1 MYRDTTLS
9 RSFELRPSVPMPA
22 ESKHD
27 IQVLAAD
34 TVTRLGPEHRGQVV
48 IAASHGGLYAA
59 YLAARAGLRG
69 VILNDAG
76 VGKDQAGIAGLAY
89 LDDLGLPAATVSHTT
104 ARIGDGEHQAARGRV
119 SFVNRCARDLGC
131 APKQAALDCAH
142 VMTRGEPPSS
152 DSPAY
157 GESRFLLRA
166 NPGEPEVWGLDS
178 VALVEPEDA
187 GRILVTASHGALL
200 GGRPDGLVA
209 AEVAGI
215 VLNDAGVGIGG
226 AGITRLAALDE
237 RAIPA
242 ATVAAESACIGSARS
257 SYEDGLLSHVNA
269 TAQRLGAAPGM
280 TTEDF
285 VELLIAKALRRVE

>member
-1 MYRDTTLS
+1 
-9 RSFELRPSVPMPA
+9 MPA
-22 ESKHD
+22 KSDHE
-27 IQVLAAD
+27 IQVLSAD

-59 YLAARAGLRG
+59 YLAARGGLRG

-76 VGKDQAGIAGLAY
+76 LGKDQAGIAGLAY

-104 ARIGDGEHQAARGRV
+104 ARIGDGKHQAAQGRI
-119 SFVNRCARDLGC
+119 SFVNRSAWDLGC
-131 APKQAALDCAH
+131 APKQTAMDCAR
-142 VMTRGEPPSS
+142 VMTRGEPPAS
-152 DSPAY
+152 DPPAY

-178 VALVEPEDA
+178 VALVRPDDA

-209 AEVAGI
+209 VEVAGI
-215 VLNDAGVGIGG
+215 VLNDAGVGIDG

-237 RAIPA
+237 RTIPA
-242 ATVAAESACIGSARS
+242 ATVAAQSACIGSARS

-269 TAQRLGAAPGM
+269 TAQRLGAEPDM
-280 TTEDF
+280 TTRNF
-285 VELLIAKALRRVE
+285 VDLLIAEALRREE